1 MFRGMCRSQML
12 AVDHASAS
20 TRLSL
25 GDCQI
30 VGRVSAWTTI
40 SRVTMCM
47 LVVATMGTTNYEF
60 YYDKNKKRLKNLAT
74 NKCLMS
80 HERVTVIEESCAES
94 LEQEWDIGH
103 GLQGLADTPIACESN
118 QVISLF
124 EKGYKC
130 VHVSGLGA
138 CSPGYS
144 TQVDTKVHEL
154 ENVKALKRMSATC
167 PAGHGLRSIA
177 AEASDKGAWIRLRYE
192 CCQISRIPV
201 SVYPMRA
208 YNPDMA
214 HGWEGV
220 YCPSTQDDSGRMQ
233 FSQRHSFRPHHG
245 PSGSLTYDK
254 FQGKWCVSGKNCAF
268 SDIVHPLDTM
278 MKTDEWQ
285 VVAVSD
291 FDAVF
296 EARGVKPLHSNKKR
310 SPPPLIKFGASDPE
324 YLPECKDESHPGTR
338 TFKLELMN
346 KEAESL
352 DDENACK
359 YVYGKPPK
367 DQAGDGAD
375 GMYGWIDD
383 LVSNLGPGQGGVTY
397 KSVKECSDRD
407 IIRELQLAKWS
418 QDSQ

>member
-1 MFRGMCRSQML
+1 MTSRPGVETCPRRDGDQRPKVGL
-12 AVDHASAS
+12 VAVKRLGAALLWLIAALDASEFK
-20 TRLSL
+20 L
-25 GDCQI
+25 Q
-30 VGRVSAWTTI
+30 
-40 SRVTMCM
+40 SRVMWLKEKPPEQGDRHGADRRSVRA
-47 LVVATMGTTNYEF
+47 LVPLAHTQGEGLKGTVGSFEA
-60 YYDKNKKRLKNLAT
+60 DKDKKGSRGDIARAAGNKGIQGLNDFTKPPEVD
-74 NKCLMS
+74 
-80 HERVTVIEESCAES
+80 ERG

-124 EKGYKC
+124 EKGHGHIRC
-130 VHVSGLGA
+130 LEMDW
-138 CSPGYS
+138 GYS

-177 AEASDKGAWIRLRYE
+177 AEASDKGAWIRLR
-192 CCQISRIPV
+192 SRFAAGGKTRGIV
-201 SVYPMRA
+201 A
-208 YNPDMA
+208 C
-214 HGWEGV
+214 GG
-220 YCPSTQDDSGRMQ
+220 
-233 FSQRHSFRPHHG
+233 FSEYVLNTREL
-245 PSGSLTYDK
+245 GSLTYDK

-397 KSVKECSDRD
+397 KSVKECWGA
-407 IIRELQLAKWS
+407 EV
-418 QDSQ
+418 